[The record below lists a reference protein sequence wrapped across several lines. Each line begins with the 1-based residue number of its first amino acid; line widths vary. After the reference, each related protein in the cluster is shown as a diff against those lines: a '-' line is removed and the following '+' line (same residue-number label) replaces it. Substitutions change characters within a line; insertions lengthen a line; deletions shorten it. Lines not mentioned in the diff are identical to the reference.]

1 MADFNGF
8 LNGAP
13 STEEQFKQLNEHLAT
28 RGYLKG
34 FLPSTEDSYVFG
46 VLKSSTI
53 SAQYPHVA
61 RWFKH
66 MQSFSDAEQTAWP
79 KSGSGGSGP
88 APKATTTPKEAPK
101 EAPKPA
107 AAVNF
112 KSEKELKNF
121 QADDFDLFGSDES
134 DDEEKKKLTE
144 QRLKAYA
151 EKKAKKPGVIAKSN
165 VIYDVKP
172 WDDTIDLKEMEKNVR
187 SIATD
192 GLVWGASKIEPVAFG
207 INKLQICCC
216 VEDEKVSTDWLEEE
230 IRGFEDLVQ
239 SVDVVA
245 FNKV

>member
-1 MADFNGF
+1 MVEVNGI

-13 STEEQFKQLNEHLAT
+13 SSEEQFKQLNEHLAT
-28 RGYLKG
+28 RAYVHG
-34 FLPSTEDSYVFG
+34 FLPSTEDCYLFG
-46 VLKSSTI
+46 ICKSTPVN
-53 SAQYPHVA
+53 AQNYPHLA

-66 MQSFSDAEQTAWP
+66 LQSFSDAEQATWP
-79 KSGSGGSGP
+79 KRGP
-88 APKATTTPKEAPK
+88 EVMVPAQQ

-107 AAVNF
+107 AAA
-112 KSEKELKNF
+112 
-121 QADDFDLFGSDES
+121 ADDFDLFGSDES

-165 VIYDVKP
+165 VIYDIKP
-172 WDDTIDLKEMEKNVR
+172 WDDSIDLQEMEKNVR

-192 GLVWGASKIEPVAFG
+192 GLVWGASKILPVAFG

-216 VEDEKVSTDWLEEE
+216 VEDEKVSTDWLEEQMQ
-230 IRGFEDLVQ
+230 GFEDLVQ

>member
-8 LNGAP
+8 FLIKLLN
-13 STEEQFKQLNEHLAT
+13 FLFVL
-28 RGYLKG
+28 R
-34 FLPSTEDSYVFG
+34 FLPSTEDSCVFG

-61 RWFKH
+61 RC
-66 MQSFSDAEQTAWP
+66 WP

-101 EAPKPA
+101 PA
-107 AAVNF
+107 AA
-112 KSEKELKNF
+112 
-121 QADDFDLFGSDES
+121 ADDFDLFGSDES

-187 SIATD
+187 SIETD

-207 INKLQICCC
+207 INKLQITTKR
-216 VEDEKVSTDWLEEE
+216 V
-230 IRGFEDLVQ
+230 
-239 SVDVVA
+239 
-245 FNKV
+245 

>member
-1 MADFNGF
+1 MADFNGL

-34 FLPSTEDSYVFG
+34 FLPSSEDSYVFG
-46 VLKSSTI
+46 VLKSSTV

-66 MQSFSDAEQTAWP
+66 MQSFSEAEQTGWP

-88 APKATTTPKEAPK
+88 APKATTTTPKEAPK

-107 AAVNF
+107 AA
-112 KSEKELKNF
+112 
-121 QADDFDLFGSDES
+121 ADDFDLFGSDES

>member
-1 MADFNGF
+1 MAEFNGL

-34 FLPSTEDSYVFG
+34 FLPSSEDSYVFG

-79 KSGSGGSGP
+79 KSGFGGSGP

-101 EAPKPA
+101 EASKPA
-107 AAVNF
+107 A
-112 KSEKELKNF
+112 
-121 QADDFDLFGSDES
+121 ADDFDLFGSDES

>member
-1 MADFNGF
+1 MADFNGL

-88 APKATTTPKEAPK
+88 APKATTTTPKEAPK

-107 AAVNF
+107 AA
-112 KSEKELKNF
+112 
-121 QADDFDLFGSDES
+121 
-134 DDEEKKKLTE
+134 KKLTE

>member
-1 MADFNGF
+1 MAEFNGL

-34 FLPSTEDSYVFG
+34 FLPSSEDSYVFG
-46 VLKSSTI
+46 VLKSGTI

-66 MQSFSDAEQTAWP
+66 MQSFSEAEQTGWP
-79 KSGSGGSGP
+79 KSGFGGSGP
-88 APKATTTPKEAPK
+88 APLATTTPKEAPK

-107 AAVNF
+107 A
-112 KSEKELKNF
+112 
-121 QADDFDLFGSDES
+121 ADDFDLFGSDES

-151 EKKAKKPGVIAKSN
+151 EKKAKKPG
-165 VIYDVKP
+165 
-172 WDDTIDLKEMEKNVR
+172 KNVR

-245 FNKV
+245 FNK